1 MEQMVT
7 VINRLSEIEAA
18 AVNLEQQAA
27 DEKRRIAREYEQ
39 KTLDFDQEIE
49 AETKEKLKVLSEK
62 LKREAQDELLKLRQG
77 TEQALAAMEKEYTEN
92 HAKIAEKLFHEIIG
106 E

>member
-18 AVNLEQQAA
+18 AVNLEKQSA
-27 DEKRRIAREYEQ
+27 DKKRRIAREYEE
-39 KTLDFDQEIE
+39 KTLNFDREIE
-49 AETKEKLKVLSEK
+49 AETTEKLRMLNEK
-62 LKREAQDELLKLRQG
+62 LKREAEEELLKLKKG
-77 TEQALAAMEKEYTEN
+77 TEKALAAMEKEYDEH
-92 HAKIAEKLFHEIIG
+92 HAELAEKLFHEIIG

>member
-18 AVNLEQQAA
+18 AVNLRQQTAG
-27 DEKRRIAREYEQ
+27 EKRRIAKEYEQ
-39 KTLDFDQEIE
+39 KTLDFDQKIE
-49 AETKEKLKVLSEK
+49 AETQKELKALSEK
-62 LKREAQDELLKLRQG
+62 LEREANEELLKLRQG

-92 HAKIAEKLFHEIIG
+92 HAKLADQIFHEIIG

>member
-18 AVNLEQQAA
+18 AVNLEKQSA
-27 DEKRRIAREYEQ
+27 DEKRRIAREYEE
-39 KTLDFDQEIE
+39 KTLNFDQEIE
-49 AETKEKLKVLSEK
+49 AQTKEKLQLLNEK
-62 LKREAQDELLKLRQG
+62 LKREAEEELLKLRQG
-77 TEQALAAMEKEYTEN
+77 TEQALADMEKEYTEH
-92 HAKIAEKLFHEIIG
+92 HAKLADKLFHEIIG